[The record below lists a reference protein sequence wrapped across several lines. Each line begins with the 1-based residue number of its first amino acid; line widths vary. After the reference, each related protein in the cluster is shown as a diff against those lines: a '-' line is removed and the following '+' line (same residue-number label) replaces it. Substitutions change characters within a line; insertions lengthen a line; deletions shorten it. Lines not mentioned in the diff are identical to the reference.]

1 MRSSVFKKFILLLVA
16 NFFALNALAQV
27 EQSLDAKE
35 KEQNQHSELEKDL
48 IETNRAISEWFDS
61 VAEGIDLFLVGK
73 KISNTQNNSKITV
86 DNTTY
91 SRESKNLSNLT
102 SISVNPR
109 FPNLEAY
116 WNLKFSTYDQKSVSR
131 RSEGGYA
138 QQAPREQNY
147 GATVGLFRKF
157 KNLRFAFQPR
167 VELQDPLKISHSL
180 SVENVAAFERLQ
192 VNPKFEFFAN
202 AVKGTGTAQALNFNY
217 SLSEIYSLTMVNEGE
232 YEDKLNKYSVTN
244 ALFLGQL
251 LSESAALTYG
261 VSFYSNNRPNY
272 HLDAYSFS
280 VVWSQVIYR
289 NILDYQIGPHI
300 DFVQDEDFKGFVGGM
315 FNLRLHF

>member
-1 MRSSVFKKFILLLVA
+1 MHISVFKFFLLLFGA
-16 NFFALNALAQV
+16 TLFALNAAAQ
-27 EQSLDAKE
+27 ENQKE
-35 KEQNQHSELEKDL
+35 YSELEKSL
-48 IETNRAISEWFDS
+48 IESNRAISEWFDS

-73 KISNTQNNSKITV
+73 KISNNKNNSKITV
-86 DNTTY
+86 ENTTY
-91 SRESKNLSNLT
+91 SRESRNLSNLT
-102 SISVNPR
+102 TVSVNPR

-116 WNLKFSTYDQKSVSR
+116 WNLKFSTYDQKSTSQR
-131 RSEGGYA
+131 TEGGYA
-138 QQAPREQNY
+138 RQTPREQNY

-167 VELQDPLKISHSL
+167 VELQDPLRVSHSL
-180 SVENVAAFERLQ
+180 SVESVAAFDRLQ
-192 VNPKFEFFAN
+192 INPKFEFFAN
-202 AVKGTGTAQALNFNY
+202 ASKGTGTAQALNFNY
-217 SLSEIYSLTMVNEGE
+217 TLSEVYSLTLVNEGE

-251 LSESAALTYG
+251 LSESTALTYG
-261 VSFYSNNRPNY
+261 VTFYSNNRPNY

-289 NILDYQIGPHI
+289 NILDYQVGPHM
-300 DFVQDEDFKGFVGGM
+300 DFVQDEDFKGFVGAM